1 MMNNAVLMDCR
12 VPPHVAD
19 VVFVVS
25 WLVQENG
32 FPDFELHSLPSLG
45 PGWFYMTSLQAAHVL
60 FQPNNNIV
68 LNIAF

>member
-32 FPDFELHSLPSLG
+32 FPDFELHSLPTLG
-45 PGWFYMTSLQAAHVL
+45 PGWFCMTSLQAALVL
-60 FQPNNNIV
+60 FQPIITT
-68 LNIAF
+68 LS